1 MRLRYLGHILF
12 LVLGIYSLLRF
23 VFLCLNFRVFTHH
36 EPMLIAKSFLQGIR
50 FDLSTLL
57 MLNVI
62 LFLCIVLVPQ
72 NVFLQ
77 RKYQSFLRG
86 GFLLFNFPF
95 VLANLADAE
104 YYKFTGHRMNLDI
117 LFFRSEAVQQ
127 LDQFLINYWHLFALA
142 VVALFA
148 LYRFFPQPVLVS
160 PAPQRSRK
168 SRLLQVGALGLASV
182 FVFLFGI
189 RGGFQPKPLQPIHA
203 YSSGASPELG
213 VLTLNSSFTILKTR
227 RGVTLKPV
235 NFFSS
240 AADVFSQLRPQK
252 KSMRSPAS
260 IESPAKKQNVVI
272 IILES
277 FGAEFWGSVNE
288 GRGFTPF
295 LDTLAQ
301 QGALFKNN
309 YANGRRSID
318 ALPAV
323 FFGVPSFVPTPI
335 VKTNYY
341 SNKWNGLGH
350 IAKRAGV
357 HASFFHGAPKGTM
370 YFDAIAAMAGFDD
383 YYPMESYP
391 QKADF
396 DGHWGIYDEPF
407 LQFMVT
413 KLNEHPQPFLST
425 VFTISSHQPYHVPP
439 QYEGVFPRG
448 RLQIHQS
455 ISYVDYSLKRFFEE
469 AQKQPWYENTLFIIT
484 GDHSQM
490 SESETHETQVG
501 RHQVPLLLF
510 HPTQN
515 LSAMNT
521 SRVTHHSDILPTILD
536 FWGINNEPY
545 LLFGRSVFDPAQE
558 GEAVFY
564 TFGGYWLVR
573 ENYFLHFSDQDHKG
587 TLYAISDAQQLHPI
601 RDQEGVRHSM
611 EARMKLYIQYYNNS
625 LIQNNLYSWFDL

>member
-1 MRLRYLGHILF
+1 MRLRYLGQILI
-12 LVLGIYSLLRF
+12 LILSVYSLLR
-23 VFLCLNFRVFTHH
+23 VAFLYLNFKVYARHGPV
-36 EPMLIAKSFLQGIR
+36 LLAKSFLHGIR

-57 MLNVI
+57 MLNLF
-62 LFLCIVLVPQ
+62 LFLCIVLVSQ
-72 NVFLQ
+72 KVFLQ
-77 RKYQSFLRG
+77 SRYQNFLRG
-86 GFLLFNFPF
+86 VFLVFNFPF

-117 LFFRSEAVQQ
+117 LFFHSEAAHQ
-127 LDQFLINYWHLFALA
+127 LDQFLIHYWHLFALA
-142 VVALFA
+142 LVALFA
-148 LYRFFPQPVLVS
+148 LYRFFPK
-160 PAPQRSRK
+160 PAQQSQSLAPLSWPRALR
-168 SRLLQVGALGLASV
+168 VGALS
-182 FVFLFGI
+182 FVSIFIFLFGV

-213 VLTLNSSFTILKTR
+213 VLTLNSSFTLLKTR

-235 NFFSS
+235 NFFASTQ
-240 AADVFSQLRPQK
+240 DVFAQLKPQN
-252 KSMRSPAS
+252 KSLRSPSAVQS
-260 IESPAKKQNVVI
+260 TDKKQNVVI

-295 LDTLAQ
+295 LDTLAK

-318 ALPAV
+318 ALPAI

-341 SNKWNGLGH
+341 GNRWNGLGH
-350 IAKRAGV
+350 IAKRARVYG
-357 HASFFHGAPKGTM
+357 SFFHGAPKGTM
-370 YFDAIAAMAGFDD
+370 YFDAIAAMAGFDN
-383 YYPMESYP
+383 YFPMESYP
-391 QKADF
+391 QKAEF

-448 RLQIHQS
+448 RMQIHQS
-455 ISYVDYSLKRFFEE
+455 IGYVDYSLKRFFEE
-469 AQKQPWYENTLFIIT
+469 AQKQPWYQNTLFIIT

-490 SESETHETQVG
+490 SESETNETQVG

-510 HPTQN
+510 HPAKDLT
-515 LSAMNT
+515 AMNT
-521 SRVTHHSDILPTILD
+521 LRVTHHSDILPTILD
-536 FWGINNEPY
+536 FWDIENEPY
-545 LLFGRSVFDPAQE
+545 LLFGRSVFDPIQE

-601 RDQEGVRHSM
+601 TNQESVRHSM
-611 EARMKLYIQYYNNS
+611 EDRMKLYIQYYNNS